1 MTARE
6 AQKGQHGLT
15 RAAASFVR
23 KQARMSGRSFEEIA
37 TAAAKRFGARAPDS
51 TAIANFIGEELRG
64 KASLNRFR
72 RDGELARWVWE
83 HRHAGTI
90 KAIHSACIARF
101 GAIRAPSWTCLATHL
116 QRLGRDGRNDGI
128 GLFDRDHEVRAWL
141 CEAARSLPLQ
151 SLLNACRERF
161 GANRTPNAAAASRFL
176 RRRGLVARGR
186 KFRLASDPELAEWVT
201 QHAAT
206 HTLQELR
213 AAVAERFGQGR
224 TPALSSI
231 QRFLAGL
238 KGQRPKRLRTHIDR
252 DAELATWLRARAK
265 TGTLASLVEGA
276 RAEFGPNRAPSMSA
290 LHRFFQRHRLR

>member
-1 MTARE
+1 MTTRE
-6 AQKGQHGLT
+6 AQKGQPGLT

-23 KQARMSGRSFEEIA
+23 KQARTSGRSFEEIA

-51 TAIANFIGEELRG
+51 TAIANLIGAELRG

-90 KAIHSACIARF
+90 KAIHTACVARF
-101 GAIRAPSWTCLATHL
+101 GAVRAPSRTCLATHL

-128 GLFDRDHEVRAWL
+128 GLFDRDQEVRAWI
-141 CEAARSLPLQ
+141 CDAAHSLPLE

-161 GANRTPNAAAASRFL
+161 GEARTPNAAAASRFL

-186 KFRLASDPELAEWVT
+186 KFRLAADPELAEWVT
-201 QHAAT
+201 ARAAT
-206 HTLQELR
+206 HSLQELHS
-213 AAVAERFGQGR
+213 AVVERFGEGR
-224 TPALSSI
+224 GPALSSI
-231 QRFLAGL
+231 QRFLASL
-238 KGQRPKRLRTHIDR
+238 KGRRPKRLRANIDR

-265 TGTLASLVEGA
+265 TGTLASLVAGA
-276 RAEFGPNRAPSMSA
+276 RAEFGQARAPSMSA